1 MHNYN
6 NLDQLNE
13 LDEFLNSNILD
24 FLFQQDVSNDND
36 SSEYISINRHIKD
49 WLIFEYH
56 WWNSLVT
63 MWPK

>member
-24 FLFQQDVSNDND
+24 FLFLQDVLNDID
-36 SSEYISINRHIKD
+36 
-49 WLIFEYH
+49 
-56 WWNSLVT
+56 
-63 MWPK
+63 